1 MRVTQFRTKP
11 RSRFVSSDLHFGV
24 LADPRC
30 GPRTTGIASNT
41 RLNSWI
47 TAVIYHETRTIH
59 SLNTFHAPSSAGM
72 PGVDAPAPGDGSA
85 QGTAPP
91 AGDGSRG
98 ARQCLRPE
106 KFGFCR
112 PTGWRPKYDEAEAEI
127 ERRREAL
134 GLPTIDWAPDAPD
147 AAQSLAALCKPTSAR
162 GGRRLALFDELDAQ
176 RRTGD
181 LRTCRARQDHRR
193 SPAAESPSSRTTPA
207 AARPHESQADG

>member
-1 MRVTQFRTKP
+1 MRSQDNRDCVEHTTQFVDNSSYP
-11 RSRFVSSDLHFGV
+11 SR
-24 LADPRC
+24 
-30 GPRTTGIASNT
+30 
-41 RLNSWI
+41 
-47 TAVIYHETRTIH
+47 TRTVYCP
-59 SLNTFHAPSSAGM
+59 NTFHATSSAGM

-134 GLPTIDWAPDAPD
+134 ALPTIDWAPDAPD

-162 GGRRLALFDELDAQ
+162 GGRRPP
-176 RRTGD
+176 T
-181 LRTCRARQDHRR
+181 
-193 SPAAESPSSRTTPA
+193 
-207 AARPHESQADG
+207 RPV